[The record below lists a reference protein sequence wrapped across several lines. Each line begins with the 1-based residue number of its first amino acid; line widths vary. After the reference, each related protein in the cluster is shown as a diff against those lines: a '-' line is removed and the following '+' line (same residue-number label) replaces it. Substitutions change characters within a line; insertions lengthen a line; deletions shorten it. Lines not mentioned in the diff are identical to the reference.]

1 MSTSTLS
8 ARVHALRYEAPHT
21 ISVELKPAQEG
32 VQFPPHAPGSHIDL
46 HLGNGLVRNYSVLN
60 PCSESGRYVVGVL
73 KDRKSRGGSRFVHEN
88 LRVGQVLKISEPR
101 NNFALDEAAPCSVFL
116 AGGIGVTPMLCMLD
130 RLLELGRAAELIYCT
145 RSRQD
150 AAFLQELRAMT
161 ARGLNVTY
169 HFDEEA
175 GGPPDL
181 GKLLS
186 AHSPEAHFY
195 ACGPAPMLDA
205 FQQACDRLNLQ
216 QVHLERFSA
225 PLALDTV
232 ATGFTVELRR
242 SARTIEVRSGQS
254 ILDAMLACGLQ
265 PDHSCLE
272 GLCGACETKVLDG
285 EVDHR
290 DSILTAEERR
300 ANKSMMIC
308 VSRCSAQRLVL
319 DA

>member
-1 MSTSTLS
+1 MSTSTLF
-8 ARVHALRYEAPHT
+8 ARVHTLRYEAPEI
-21 ISVELKPAQEG
+21 ISVELRPADDG
-32 VQFPPHAPGSHIDL
+32 VLFPSHEPGSHIDL

-73 KDRKSRGGSRFVHEN
+73 KDRKSRGGSRYVHEN

-101 NNFALDEAAPCSVFL
+101 NNFALDEAALHSVFL
-116 AGGIGVTPMLCMLD
+116 AGGIGITPMLCMLN
-130 RLLELGRAAELIYCT
+130 RLLELGRPADLIYCS

-150 AAFLQELRAMT
+150 AAFLQNLKAMT
-161 ARGLNVTY
+161 ARGLNVSY
-169 HFDEEA
+169 HFDDEE

-181 GKLLS
+181 HTWLS
-186 AHSPEAHFY
+186 AYSPAAHFY

-205 FQQACDRLNLQ
+205 FQRECSNLSFN
-216 QVHLERFSA
+216 QVHLERFAA
-225 PLALDTV
+225 PHAPQAAASD
-232 ATGFTVELRR
+232 FTVELRR
-242 SARTIEVRSGQS
+242 SAKVIQVSAGQS
-254 ILDAMLACGLQ
+254 ILDAMLEGGLL
-265 PDHSCLE
+265 PDHSCRE

-285 EVDHR
+285 QVDHR

-308 VSRCSAQRLVL
+308 VSRCSSQRLVL